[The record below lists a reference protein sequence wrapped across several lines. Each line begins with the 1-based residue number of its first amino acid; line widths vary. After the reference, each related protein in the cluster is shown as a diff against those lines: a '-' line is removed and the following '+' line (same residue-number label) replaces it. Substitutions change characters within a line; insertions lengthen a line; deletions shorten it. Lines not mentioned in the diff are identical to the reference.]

1 MAFAELFELQAA
13 FALMRA
19 GIAAEPA
26 VPVPYR
32 QEVIDAFKAG
42 LGFELTTAQR
52 RSTWEA
58 FQDMEKP
65 MPMNRLLNGD
75 VGSGKT
81 AVAAA
86 CVAMAHAAGLQS
98 VVMAP
103 TEILAR
109 QHLHKFRT
117 YLEATFPGLTV
128 ELLVSGQSAA
138 ERRRVRS
145 AAASGH
151 CALLVGTHALIEE
164 DVELANLG
172 LAVVDEQH
180 RFGTRQR
187 ELLRGKG
194 RGRPHF
200 LAMTATPIPRTL
212 ALALYGEMSVSVID
226 EQPPGRKPVD
236 TEVLAPDER
245 QRAYD
250 LVRAEVSSGRQAFVI
265 CPLIEESETLAARS
279 ATAEFDR
286 LVKDVFPDLRM
297 GLVHGRLKAKDD
309 VMNAFVSGETQVLV
323 ATAVVEVGVDVP
335 NATVMIIE
343 GAERFGLAQLH
354 QFRGR
359 VGRGAGQ
366 SHCLLLSDDP
376 SEATMHRLDL
386 LRRIHDGFKLAAEDL
401 RIRGMGELMGPRQ
414 HGMSDVAMQAL
425 EQPELLSEVREEAER
440 ALESDPGFEQN
451 PSLQSAL
458 IRRLEQTS
466 IS

>member
-1 MAFAELFELQAA
+1 MDRPE
-13 FALMRA
+13 
-19 GIAAEPA
+19 
-26 VPVPYR
+26 
-32 QEVIDAFKAG
+32 
-42 LGFELTTAQR
+42 
-52 RSTWEA
+52 
-58 FQDMEKP
+58 
-65 MPMNRLLNGD
+65 PMNRLLNGD

-86 CVAMAHAAGLQS
+86 CVAMAHAAGFQT

-109 QHLHKFRT
+109 QHLHKFRA
-117 YLEATFPGLTV
+117 YLEDSIPGLTV
-128 ELLVSGQSAA
+128 ELLVSGQNAA
-138 ERRRVRS
+138 ERRRVRA

-151 CALLVGTHALIEE
+151 CALVVGTHALIEE

-172 LAVVDEQH
+172 LAIVDEQH

-187 ELLRGKG
+187 ELLRAKG

-226 EQPPGRKPVD
+226 EMPPGRSPVQ
-236 TEVLAPDER
+236 TEVVEPGGR
-245 QRAYD
+245 RRAYE
-250 LVRAEVSSGRQAFVI
+250 LVREQVRQGRQAFVI
-265 CPLIEESETLAARS
+265 CPLIEESDALVARS
-279 ATAEFDR
+279 ATAEFER
-286 LVKDVFPDLRM
+286 LKAEVFPDLQL
-297 GLVHGRLKAKDD
+297 GLVHGRLKNKDE
-309 VMNAFVSGETQVLV
+309 VMSAFVNGDIQVLV

-335 NATVMIIE
+335 NATVMMIE

-366 SHCLLLSDDP
+366 SYCLLLSDD
-376 SEATMHRLDL
+376 SSDLAMERLHL
-386 LRRIHDGFKLAAEDL
+386 LTGIRDGFRLAEEDM

-425 EQPELLSEVREEAER
+425 EQPELLSEVREEAQRVLAE
-440 ALESDPGFEQN
+440 DPGFAN
-451 PSLQSAL
+451 HPGLRAAVAN
-458 IRRLEQTS
+458 RLDQTS